1 MDKFNQF
8 SHAKLYFVSHCND
21 TVHCWLF
28 TVISFIKQKD
38 KASIISSYWPLT
50 RSEQH
55 VKNSL
60 KEQ

>member
-28 TVISFIKQKD
+28 TVISFIVLFYSVFLVVSWIEG
-38 KASIISSYWPLT
+38 AY
-50 RSEQH
+50 
-55 VKNSL
+55 
-60 KEQ
+60 